1 MSKETCNDCR
11 ELFFEEWDKIKFN
24 EDQKVDVLKKFKEG
38 KVVCKPCSNKL
49 EAEEMRKILSNGN
62 DRQKPEP
69 NVSGLEKNASW
80 ASLADPRLGLR

>member
-1 MSKETCNDCR
+1 MTKEICVDCKD
-11 ELFFEEWDKIKFN
+11 LFFEEWDKIKFN
-24 EDQKVDVLKKFKEG
+24 EVQKDEFLKKFKEG
-38 KVVCKPCSNKL
+38 KVICKQCSNKL